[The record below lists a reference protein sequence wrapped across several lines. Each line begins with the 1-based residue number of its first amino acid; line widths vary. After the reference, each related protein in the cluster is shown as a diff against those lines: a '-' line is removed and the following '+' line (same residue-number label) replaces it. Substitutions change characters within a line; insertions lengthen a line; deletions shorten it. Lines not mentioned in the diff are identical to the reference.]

1 MLIDMA
7 IFKPFIQLQYS
18 LISCFFVLII
28 VLFFLWLMVSLI
40 GFYSFVWLLVLEV
53 YWFKGK

>member
-28 VLFFLWLMVSLI
+28 VLFFLGVMVSLI
-40 GFYSFVWLLVLEV
+40 RFYSFVWLLVLEV
-53 YWFKGK
+53 YWFKGR

>member
-28 VLFFLWLMVSLI
+28 VLFF
-40 GFYSFVWLLVLEV
+40 FV
-53 YWFKGK
+53 

>member
-18 LISCFFVLII
+18 LISCFLVLII
-28 VLFFLWLMVSLI
+28 VLFFC
-40 GFYSFVWLLVLEV
+40 G
-53 YWFKGK
+53 

>member
-18 LISCFFVLII
+18 LISCFLVLII
-28 VLFFLWLMVSLI
+28 VLFFLGVMVSLI
-40 GFYSFVWLLVLEV
+40 RFYSFVWLLVLEV